1 MVILEMAFGKYPYP
15 PHKSYIEMLQII
27 MNDPAPEIPPD
38 NQDFSDDFKDF
49 IKNWLNLIN
58 AI

>member
-49 IKNWLNLIN
+49 IKKWLN
-58 AI
+58 